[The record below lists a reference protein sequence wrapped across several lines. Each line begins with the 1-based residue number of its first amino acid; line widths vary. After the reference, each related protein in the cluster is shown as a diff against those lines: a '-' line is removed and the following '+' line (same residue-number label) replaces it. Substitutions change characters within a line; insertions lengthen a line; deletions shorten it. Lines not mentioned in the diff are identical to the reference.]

1 MKGVIAMCLAELV
14 ESKFGKAQL
23 ETVLEKSGI
32 DKFTRFLPSQ
42 DIPDEKI
49 MSVVKNTGEILKL
62 SIPQLADA
70 FGDYWVNT
78 FAPKIYKTYYS
89 KATSAKEFITNM
101 DSVHMSVTQNI
112 ANSHP
117 PRFEYSWR
125 DEKTVEIA
133 YKSQRNMIVFL
144 IGLIKGVG
152 KRFKERLSVIQ
163 LSDDKLLV
171 TFP

>member
-42 DIPDEKI
+42 DIPDDKI
-49 MSVVKNTGEILKL
+49 MNVVKNAGEILKM
-62 SIPQLADA
+62 SMPQLADA

-78 FAPKIYKTYYS
+78 FAPKIYKTYYNQ
-89 KATSAKEFITNM
+89 ATSAKEFITKM
-101 DSVHMSVTQNI
+101 DSVHISVTQNI

-117 PRFEYSWR
+117 PRFEYCWKN
-125 DEKTVEIA
+125 EKTVEIM
-133 YKSQRNMIVFL
+133 YKSQRKMIVFL

-152 KRFKERLSVIQ
+152 KRFNERLSVVQ
-163 LSDDKLLV
+163 LSDDKLQV

>member
-23 ETVLEKSGI
+23 ETVFEKSGI

-42 DIPDEKI
+42 DIPDDKI
-49 MSVVKNTGEILKL
+49 MNVVKNAGEILKL
-62 SIPQLADA
+62 SMPQLADA
-70 FGDYWVNT
+70 FGDYWVNN
-78 FAPKIYKTYYS
+78 FAPKIYKTYYNQ
-89 KATSAKEFITNM
+89 ANNAKDFITKM

-112 ANSHP
+112 TNSHP

-133 YKSQRNMIVFL
+133 YKSQRKMIVFL

-152 KRFKERLSVIQ
+152 KRFNERLSVVQ

-171 TFP
+171 TFS